1 MDFVMVIPTTGYKIE
16 KFIVDL
22 EAKINY
28 NFYYRFRDVKPEV
41 NILNLTKAQPEPPW
55 RSYS

>member
-1 MDFVMVIPTTGYKIE
+1 MDFGMVIPTTGYKIE
-16 KFIVDL
+16 KFTVDL

-41 NILNLTKAQPEPPW
+41 NILNLTKAQPEPP
-55 RSYS
+55 